1 MTHGEAWYKN
11 KCQLANCE
19 SLDLDDADTKVRIP
33 ARMGR
38 SDAAAYYRVKL
49 FHHWIND
56 YSYDERVDERRKKE
70 IVSTFMLGHPKH
82 YEKYEELQD
91 ESI

>member
-19 SLDLDDADTKVRIP
+19 SLELDDADTKARIP
-33 ARMGR
+33 ARMSR
-38 SDAAAYYRVKL
+38 RDAASYYRMKL
-49 FHHWIND
+49 FQHWVND
-56 YSYDERVDERRKKE
+56 YAYDDRVDERRKKE

-82 YEKYEELQD
+82 YEKYEELKK
-91 ESI
+91 

>member
-11 KCQLANCE
+11 KCQLENCK
-19 SLDLDDADTKVRIP
+19 SLGLNDADTKARIP
-33 ARMGR
+33 ARMSR
-38 SDAAAYYRVKL
+38 SDAASYYRAKL

-56 YSYDERVDERRKKE
+56 YSYDERIDKMRKKE

-82 YEKYEELQD
+82 YENYQELQD